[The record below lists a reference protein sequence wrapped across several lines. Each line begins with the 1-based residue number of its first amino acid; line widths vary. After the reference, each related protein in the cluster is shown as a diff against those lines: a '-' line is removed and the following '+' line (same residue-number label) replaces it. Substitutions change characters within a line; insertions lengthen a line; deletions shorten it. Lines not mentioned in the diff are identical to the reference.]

1 MINSSTYT
9 LFPFS
14 GLKSA
19 KNATFCLK
27 TVYNQGLLICIR
39 QYQSVVDRTGPD
51 LPDLPDRFGIRFGSV
66 WYFPQIP
73 NRTFLMKCVPK
84 WYLRLDFT
92 FKSSKV
98 AIFFGQISEISF
110 QSHLIFI
117 IQSFRNFEAG
127 YIWKFICYEV
137 RFGKVR
143 FGLVK
148 ITGPVR
154 FGKSGI
160 CLVRSTTVGIFFC
173 NWDFS
178 PKQKTFLIQ
187 KHMQF

>member
-1 MINSSTYT
+1 MC
-9 LFPFS
+9 S
-14 GLKSA
+14 GGP
-19 KNATFCLK
+19 N
-27 TVYNQGLLICIR
+27 
-39 QYQSVVDRTGPD
+39 RTGLTGFTGPVRY
-51 LPDLPDRFGIRFGSV
+51 PVWFGPV

-143 FGLVK
+143 FGSVK

-160 CLVRSTTVGIFFC
+160 CLVRSTTAVCRVIDDEIISLSRIPLNKLFLPTALLMLLPNLETNQNDADC
-173 NWDFS
+173 NV
-178 PKQKTFLIQ
+178 
-187 KHMQF
+187 

>member
-1 MINSSTYT
+1 MIFFSDIFIATNPILSSGG
-9 LFPFS
+9 P
-14 GLKSA
+14 
-19 KNATFCLK
+19 N
-27 TVYNQGLLICIR
+27 
-39 QYQSVVDRTGPD
+39 RTGLTGFTGPVRY
-51 LPDLPDRFGIRFGSV
+51 PVRFGPVR
-66 WYFPQIP
+66 YFPQIP

-143 FGLVK
+143 FGSVK

-160 CLVRSTTVGIFFC
+160 CLVRSTTDENTSQLMQSVTLIWIFL
-173 NWDFS
+173 
-178 PKQKTFLIQ
+178 LINIPLWEFQ
-187 KHMQF
+187 NIFPCSVPYHI

>member
-1 MINSSTYT
+1 
-9 LFPFS
+9 
-14 GLKSA
+14 
-19 KNATFCLK
+19 
-27 TVYNQGLLICIR
+27 
-39 QYQSVVDRTGPD
+39 
-51 LPDLPDRFGIRFGSV
+51 
-66 WYFPQIP
+66 
-73 NRTFLMKCVPK
+73 MKCVPK

-137 RFGKVR
+137 RFGS
-143 FGLVK
+143 VK

-160 CLVRSTTVGIFFC
+160 CLVRSTTGRK
-173 NWDFS
+173 S
-178 PKQKTFLIQ
+178 PMIAYVKSKICFDCSKSYIQKTRAKSTEGVPPKSPRRHGDIAVLVQSDLTVLTFTDL
-187 KHMQF
+187 

>member
-1 MINSSTYT
+1 MQGIEISITWFKALAWLQNINKISSGSIRKVFKIHHMMYN
-9 LFPFS
+9 S
-14 GLKSA
+14 GGP
-19 KNATFCLK
+19 N
-27 TVYNQGLLICIR
+27 
-39 QYQSVVDRTGPD
+39 RTGLTGFTGPVRY
-51 LPDLPDRFGIRFGSV
+51 PVRFGPVR
-66 WYFPQIP
+66 YFPQIP

-143 FGLVK
+143 FGSVK

-160 CLVRSTTVGIFFC
+160 CLVRSTTVLDEG
-173 NWDFS
+173 
-178 PKQKTFLIQ
+178 LL
-187 KHMQF
+187 

>member
-1 MINSSTYT
+1 MKKQ
-9 LFPFS
+9 FS
-14 GLKSA
+14 GGP
-19 KNATFCLK
+19 N
-27 TVYNQGLLICIR
+27 
-39 QYQSVVDRTGPD
+39 RTGLTGFTGPVRY
-51 LPDLPDRFGIRFGSV
+51 PVRFGPVR
-66 WYFPQIP
+66 YFPQIP

-143 FGLVK
+143 FGSVK

-160 CLVRSTTVGIFFC
+160 CLVRSTTDKIDKTWKVSIKIFW
-173 NWDFS
+173 WDF
-178 PKQKTFLIQ
+178 TFIFLQARSRFIDLLPIPF
-187 KHMQF
+187 HFVL

>member
-1 MINSSTYT
+1 M
-9 LFPFS
+9 LACVS
-14 GLKSA
+14 GGP
-19 KNATFCLK
+19 NWT
-27 TVYNQGLLICIR
+27 GLTGF
-39 QYQSVVDRTGPD
+39 TGPVRY
-51 LPDLPDRFGIRFGSV
+51 PVRFGPVR
-66 WYFPQIP
+66 YFPQIP

-143 FGLVK
+143 FGSVK

-160 CLVRSTTVGIFFC
+160 CLVRSTTASVTKNMTNLDRLYGEVRLLYREFPNRIFNSFYS
-173 NWDFS
+173 FYS
-178 PKQKTFLIQ
+178 
-187 KHMQF
+187 KHPLP

>member
-1 MINSSTYT
+1 
-9 LFPFS
+9 
-14 GLKSA
+14 
-19 KNATFCLK
+19 
-27 TVYNQGLLICIR
+27 
-39 QYQSVVDRTGPD
+39 
-51 LPDLPDRFGIRFGSV
+51 
-66 WYFPQIP
+66 
-73 NRTFLMKCVPK
+73 MKCVPK

-143 FGLVK
+143 FGSVK

-160 CLVRSTTVGIFFC
+160 CLVRSTTDPVGFGRGEDCSNRIPCIYFIFIIYSS
-173 NWDFS
+173 FS
-178 PKQKTFLIQ
+178 YNSHLHDPTPN
-187 KHMQF
+187 QFTHIFQAFKGKNFFPLWQF

>member
-1 MINSSTYT
+1 
-9 LFPFS
+9 
-14 GLKSA
+14 
-19 KNATFCLK
+19 
-27 TVYNQGLLICIR
+27 
-39 QYQSVVDRTGPD
+39 
-51 LPDLPDRFGIRFGSV
+51 
-66 WYFPQIP
+66 
-73 NRTFLMKCVPK
+73 MKCVPK

-143 FGLVK
+143 FGSVK

-160 CLVRSTTVGIFFC
+160 CLVRSTTGMCWVCMGVQCTWVCVRVRGCLHGCAWGFRPFR
-173 NWDFS
+173 FGS
-178 PKQKTFLIQ
+178 PKLEWQSNLIVFNIGKSYVGAQ
-187 KHMQF
+187 NSD

>member
-1 MINSSTYT
+1 MKKKLPGFSFYINIGNFEAFLWNLKLSVNLS
-9 LFPFS
+9 FS
-14 GLKSA
+14 GGP
-19 KNATFCLK
+19 N
-27 TVYNQGLLICIR
+27 
-39 QYQSVVDRTGPD
+39 RTGLTGFTGPVRY
-51 LPDLPDRFGIRFGSV
+51 PVRFGPVR
-66 WYFPQIP
+66 YFPQIP

-143 FGLVK
+143 FGSVK

-160 CLVRSTTVGIFFC
+160 CLVRSTTAVVRVVVE
-173 NWDFS
+173 
-178 PKQKTFLIQ
+178 
-187 KHMQF
+187 

>member
-1 MINSSTYT
+1 
-9 LFPFS
+9 
-14 GLKSA
+14 
-19 KNATFCLK
+19 
-27 TVYNQGLLICIR
+27 
-39 QYQSVVDRTGPD
+39 
-51 LPDLPDRFGIRFGSV
+51 
-66 WYFPQIP
+66 
-73 NRTFLMKCVPK
+73 MKCVPK

-143 FGLVK
+143 FGSVK

-160 CLVRSTTVGIFFC
+160 CLVRSTTVDLSRHNLENYLLPRFCWIGHWLLGAQAIFRRNIMEEKICF
-173 NWDFS
+173 NFGLWRKKES
-178 PKQKTFLIQ
+178 TIFLKKWTLILE
-187 KHMQF
+187 FRALC

>member
-1 MINSSTYT
+1 MIIQKFCNY
-9 LFPFS
+9 LFQCFYWLHWGFGPFEKHMQLKNHITNAKLAIFFAPNWISCS
-14 GLKSA
+14 GGP
-19 KNATFCLK
+19 N
-27 TVYNQGLLICIR
+27 
-39 QYQSVVDRTGPD
+39 RTGLTGFTGPVRY
-51 LPDLPDRFGIRFGSV
+51 PVRFGPVR
-66 WYFPQIP
+66 YFPQIP

-143 FGLVK
+143 FGSVK

-160 CLVRSTTVGIFFC
+160 CLVRSTTGKC
-173 NWDFS
+173 YNN
-178 PKQKTFLIQ
+178 FLY
-187 KHMQF
+187 F

>member
-1 MINSSTYT
+1 MTSYYLSSSQT
-9 LFPFS
+9 LESTSIIYS
-14 GLKSA
+14 GGP
-19 KNATFCLK
+19 N
-27 TVYNQGLLICIR
+27 
-39 QYQSVVDRTGPD
+39 RTGLTGFTGPVRY
-51 LPDLPDRFGIRFGSV
+51 PVRFGPVR
-66 WYFPQIP
+66 YFPQIP

-143 FGLVK
+143 FGSVK

-160 CLVRSTTVGIFFC
+160 CLVRSTTVLLIYWHFCKSEIFPFC
-173 NWDFS
+173 CRHRTS
-178 PKQKTFLIQ
+178 VCGSC
-187 KHMQF
+187 

>member
-1 MINSSTYT
+1 MKSSNLCSPSIFWKICRYVKC
-9 LFPFS
+9 S
-14 GLKSA
+14 GGP
-19 KNATFCLK
+19 N
-27 TVYNQGLLICIR
+27 
-39 QYQSVVDRTGPD
+39 RTGLTGFTGPVRY
-51 LPDLPDRFGIRFGSV
+51 PVRFGPVR
-66 WYFPQIP
+66 YFPQIP

-143 FGLVK
+143 FGSVK

-154 FGKSGI
+154 FSKSSI
-160 CLVRSTTVGIFFC
+160 CLECTLHSAEFLHLQ
-173 NWDFS
+173 
-178 PKQKTFLIQ
+178 QK
-187 KHMQF
+187 

>member
-1 MINSSTYT
+1 MSNWLSVAVVVLGCVYVIKSGNCIVSVYKYTICDLEQNSHNEYLIGS
-9 LFPFS
+9 S
-14 GLKSA
+14 GGP
-19 KNATFCLK
+19 N
-27 TVYNQGLLICIR
+27 
-39 QYQSVVDRTGPD
+39 RTGLTGFTGPVRY
-51 LPDLPDRFGIRFGSV
+51 PVRFGPVR
-66 WYFPQIP
+66 YFPQIP

-143 FGLVK
+143 FGSVK

-160 CLVRSTTVGIFFC
+160 CLVRSTTDTRLSKYKLYNI
-173 NWDFS
+173 
-178 PKQKTFLIQ
+178 
-187 KHMQF
+187 

>member
-1 MINSSTYT
+1 MN
-9 LFPFS
+9 
-14 GLKSA
+14 
-19 KNATFCLK
+19 NK
-27 TVYNQGLLICIR
+27 TIR
-39 QYQSVVDRTGPD
+39 KDSVPVVDRTGPD

-66 WYFPQIP
+66 
-73 NRTFLMKCVPK
+73 RTFLMKCVPK

-143 FGLVK
+143 FGSVK

-160 CLVRSTTVGIFFC
+160 CLVRSTTAILPSWNLNVHSNFDIVNFA
-173 NWDFS
+173 
-178 PKQKTFLIQ
+178 I
-187 KHMQF
+187 

>member
-1 MINSSTYT
+1 MYDNFRIVY
-9 LFPFS
+9 PS
-14 GLKSA
+14 GGP
-19 KNATFCLK
+19 N
-27 TVYNQGLLICIR
+27 
-39 QYQSVVDRTGPD
+39 RTGLTGFTGLVRYPV
-51 LPDLPDRFGIRFGSV
+51 RFGPVR
-66 WYFPQIP
+66 YFPQIP

-143 FGLVK
+143 FGSVK

-160 CLVRSTTVGIFFC
+160 CLVRSTTDIDPDHVQMSCSQKWLLEWIWIVG
-173 NWDFS
+173 
-178 PKQKTFLIQ
+178 
-187 KHMQF
+187 